1 MSVLGY
7 KGRLYLSLLQI
18 IIFINFNMIY
28 KIRSLHFKVDTQMLK
43 DEADQSVKNNKIIIV
58 WASLIPQ
65 VSILAWE

>member
-18 IIFINFNMIY
+18 IIFINSNLIY
-28 KIRSLHFKVDTQMLK
+28 KIRSLHFKVDTQMLN

-65 VSILAWE
+65 VSISAWE